1 MAENAAKRAA
11 PKDDSFLASGDLTA
25 NKKQRKK
32 GIFQFFEVSLEK
44 GAIT

>member
-11 PKDDSFLASGDLTA
+11 PKDESFLASGDLTA

-32 GIFQFFEVSLEK
+32 GIFQVFSIFLEI
-44 GAIT
+44 GER